1 MSFCCAHQKLL
12 SCIFHFVLP
21 SRLFSDHSRGTSR
34 RKPELNVTRDL
45 FLAAL
50 GDLTNVPI
58 SKVGDRISLAFTQTS
73 PIVNLSDDQIIAIPG
88 ESSRLFAFMSCAQ
101 SFCEMTLYHT
111 KDNE

>member
-1 MSFCCAHQKLL
+1 M
-12 SCIFHFVLP
+12 
-21 SRLFSDHSRGTSR
+21 
-34 RKPELNVTRDL
+34 TRDL

-88 ESSRLFAFMSCAQ
+88 ELSSIFAFMSCAQ
-101 SFCEMTLYHT
+101 SFCEMTLYL

>member
-1 MSFCCAHQKLL
+1 M
-12 SCIFHFVLP
+12 
-21 SRLFSDHSRGTSR
+21 
-34 RKPELNVTRDL
+34 TRDL

-88 ESSRLFAFMSCAQ
+88 ELSCIFSCLMLNHFA
-101 SFCEMTLYHT
+101 
-111 KDNE
+111 K

>member
-1 MSFCCAHQKLL
+1 M
-12 SCIFHFVLP
+12 
-21 SRLFSDHSRGTSR
+21 
-34 RKPELNVTRDL
+34 TRDL